1 MVSNQ
6 VDDAE
11 SQSATDLSLLRHIK
25 KKKMVPNLRGGLN
38 L

>member
-25 KKKMVPNLRGGLN
+25 KKMVPNLKGGLN